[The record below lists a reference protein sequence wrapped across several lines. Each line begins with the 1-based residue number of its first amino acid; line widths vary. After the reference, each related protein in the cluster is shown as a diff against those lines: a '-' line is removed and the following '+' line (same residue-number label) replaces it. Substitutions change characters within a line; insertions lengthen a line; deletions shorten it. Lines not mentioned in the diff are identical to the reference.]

1 MRKRKEVELFSI
13 AFLDVL
19 FGALGA
25 IIFLF
30 IIVPKGGK
38 APDKEEYI
46 VASIDEKS
54 KQLFGNYREYPH
66 EIKLGDTLRILVSK
80 YGSFPRSIPCPPAQP
95 CPDLPQPVNNEITS
109 AATSSSESTTKGKE
123 FRPSVPAKFSIEM
136 HWEEEGNNVDLFVC
150 KGNLCVFGAKRSI
163 PSIGTWDSGVQ
174 INTFK
179 DFWKLKNL
187 RTNMEAVRQ
196 VQELVPGVY
205 KVYGQFKSSDING
218 KQVEISTIVYSE
230 LSGSPQVEIQEFV
243 LQLNPGTSENLR
255 KLLMTIDLKSDGSFS
270 IIKN

>member
-1 MRKRKEVELFSI
+1 MKNRKEIELFSI

-38 APDKEEYI
+38 SPDPEEYI
-46 VASIDEKS
+46 VASIDAKS
-54 KQLFGNYREYPH
+54 QKVFGGYDDYSK
-66 EIKLGDTLRILVSK
+66 EIQLGDTLRILVAS
-80 YGSFPRSIPCPPAQP
+80 YGNFPIRVPCPPQTP
-95 CPDLPQPVNNEITS
+95 CPEVQIQPEVTTVVNQNS
-109 AATSSSESTTKGKE
+109 NATSSAKGKE

-136 HWEEEGNNVDLFVC
+136 HWEEESDNVDLFVC
-150 KGNLCVFGAKRSI
+150 KGNLCVFGAKRNL

-179 DFWKLKNL
+179 DFWRIKNL

-205 KVYGQFKSSDING
+205 KVYGQFKSTDSNKKTID
-218 KQVEISTIVYSE
+218 VSSIVYSE
-230 LSGSPQVEIQEFV
+230 KSGEPQVEFLEFG
-243 LQLNPGTSENLR
+243 LSLNPGTSESAR
-255 KLLMTIDLKSDGSFS
+255 KLLMTIQLDSDGSFS